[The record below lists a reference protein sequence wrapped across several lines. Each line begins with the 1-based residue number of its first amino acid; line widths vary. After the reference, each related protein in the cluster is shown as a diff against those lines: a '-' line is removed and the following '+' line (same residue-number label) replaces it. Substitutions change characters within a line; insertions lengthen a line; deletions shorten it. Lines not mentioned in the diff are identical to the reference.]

1 MYRNKR
7 GPGMVCPNCGRVND
21 YGERCECERIEAE
34 HAAEHQIHIKRKR
47 RSAQASAYENGY
59 ERAMMEFYYA

>member
-1 MYRNKR
+1 MPRNKR
-7 GPGMVCPNCGRVND
+7 GPGKICPNCGRAND

-34 HAAEHQIHIKRKR
+34 HAVERQLHTSRKR

-59 ERAMMEFYYA
+59 ERAKIEFFYA